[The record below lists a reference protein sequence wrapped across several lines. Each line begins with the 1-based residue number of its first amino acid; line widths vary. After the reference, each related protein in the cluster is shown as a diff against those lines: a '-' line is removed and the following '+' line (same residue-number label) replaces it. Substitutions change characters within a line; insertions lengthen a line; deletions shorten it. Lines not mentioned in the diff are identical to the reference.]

1 MVTGFS
7 FFTGPGPVDSQLI
20 GVMRMPYKNRATANK
35 QPFLTSK
42 MTAPAKQDYV
52 TEKMTN
58 ALLCLATHPGDVRC
72 RLVAAHHAIRNLRET
87 DFPAELQE
95 DWRWVIEQL
104 TRHGPGTNLNAD
116 VIKDP
121 AQNTMARV
129 QNKTGVKIAERIMKL
144 YWATSNNEPYR

>member
-1 MVTGFS
+1 MSDKSQTTINEQPVVTAAM
-7 FFTGPGPVDSQLI
+7 TTL
-20 GVMRMPYKNRATANK
+20 AT
-35 QPFLTSK
+35 QG
-42 MTAPAKQDYV
+42 YV

-72 RLVAAHHAIRNLRET
+72 RLVAAHHSIRNLRET

-129 QNKTGVKIAERIMKL
+129 KNKTGVKIAERIIEL

>member
-1 MVTGFS
+1 M
-7 FFTGPGPVDSQLI
+7 TGPRPVDSKLI
-20 GVMRMPYKNRATANK
+20 GVTQMSDKNHTTINEQPVATASV
-35 QPFLTSK
+35 T
-42 MTAPAKQDYV
+42 TPAKPGYV

-58 ALLCLATHPGDVRC
+58 ALLCLGTHPGDVRC

-87 DFPAELQE
+87 DFPAESQE

-104 TRHGPGTNLNAD
+104 TRHGPETNPNGD

-121 AQNTMARV
+121 AQNTMARI